1 VFHKKA
7 QRSEG
12 SNYFTEL
19 TMNTVLKK
27 LSARTKT
34 LLITATIAGANPALA
49 DSIKVTVEESGISN
63 STATF
68 ANGGLETFDAVSGE
82 WFEGGTTL
90 TSNFPPSSGLSATI
104 QNIGVRDIDNFGGA
118 GASGRYAITPGAGA
132 NFSTT
137 ITLNQSV
144 NYFGLWI
151 SAMNDSNTVLLYRDS
166 NLLYQFDM
174 TALSNIIGNCSS
186 NPRSL
191 YCGNP
196 RDLSLADNELFAFV
210 NFFNE
215 NGEGFNIIVIS
226 GAGFESDNWTIGNF
240 LLVSGNSVVT
250 AADTLN
256 SFRPNAIA
264 LRNAFNLQSAK
275 MAQGLSYDC
284 SVFDTKNLCVSFAG
298 TRSDGKGG
306 LDDTRGALIVAHK
319 PNANVRFGGY
329 IDQSFNSSESGG
341 LKVKHSSPGYG
352 VFAVWSE
359 KADGSGLQVRG
370 SASFGKADMESTRS
384 DIGNSEAGF
393 GKSDIKSDG
402 FQIEASRDYAV
413 NAMWSARPYVG
424 FRQLTNRRA
433 SYTETDSVVFPLS
446 YSSIK
451 QSTQSLLA
459 GVRFAH
465 TISAQ
470 TTMTVAAG
478 LEHDI
483 KNDVDRYEATG
494 VDDLGSIDMEDG
506 KKNTRPTLSLGL
518 THVIDKAQRIGV
530 SITHRKEAFESG
542 YTTSGMVQYSRGF

>member
-1 VFHKKA
+1 MLLNQFK
-7 QRSEG
+7 QRKSFLHAALALTLTSASGFVNAEPII
-12 SNYFTEL
+12 EL
-19 TMNTVLKK
+19 EQPDFGLSTVLIDFQS
-27 LSARTKT
+27 LTPGEIVSGSLVTNNVTFDSFGGGHNWSVSNIEDSGVISLVSSPTGSFSA
-34 LLITATIAGANPALA
+34 PYSS
-49 DSIKVTVEESGISN
+49 SIKVSFNAPVSSFAFEVRLNDPDWKIKAYNSSN
-63 STATF
+63 TLIAEHLVKNLG
-68 ANGGLETFDAVSGE
+68 APRWYGLNVPGVSYFI
-82 WFEGGTTL
+82 FENTNERSLRPDGFNPL
-90 TSNFPPSSGLSATI
+90 LHDYI
-104 QNIGVRDIDNFGGA
+104 ELDNFV
-118 GASGRYAITPGAGA
+118 
-132 NFSTT
+132 F
-137 ITLNQSV
+137 
-144 NYFGLWI
+144 
-151 SAMNDSNTVLLYRDS
+151 LYVPVP
-166 NLLYQFDM
+166 L
-174 TALSNIIGNCSS
+174 
-186 NPRSL
+186 
-191 YCGNP
+191 
-196 RDLSLADNELFAFV
+196 
-210 NFFNE
+210 
-215 NGEGFNIIVIS
+215 
-226 GAGFESDNWTIGNF
+226 
-240 LLVSGNSVVT
+240 
-250 AADTLN
+250 AADTLA
-256 SFRPNAIA
+256 SFRPNAAA

-284 SVFDTKNLCVSFAG
+284 SVFDAKNICVSFAG

-329 IDQSFNSSESGG
+329 IDQAFNSSESGG

-384 DIGNSEAGF
+384 EVGTAEAGF

-433 SYTETDSVVFPLS
+433 SYTETDAVVFPLS

-470 TTMTVAAG
+470 TTMMVAAG

-483 KNDVDRYEATG
+483 RNDVDRYEASEDSIG
-494 VDDLGSIDMEDG
+494 AIDSIDMEDG

-530 SITHRKEAFESG
+530 SITYRKEAFESG
-542 YTTSGMVQYSRGF
+542 STTSGMVQYSRGF